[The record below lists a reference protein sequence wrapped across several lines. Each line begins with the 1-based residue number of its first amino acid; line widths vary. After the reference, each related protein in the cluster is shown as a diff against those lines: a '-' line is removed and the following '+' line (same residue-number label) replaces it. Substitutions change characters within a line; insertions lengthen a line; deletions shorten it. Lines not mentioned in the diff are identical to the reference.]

1 MNFLSF
7 LPDLISLI
15 IDLID
20 TDCEFLSLSQET
32 LTHFKVNMTFLD
44 YAGLKK

>member
-20 TDCEFLSLSQET
+20 TDCEFLSQET
-32 LTHFKVNMTFLD
+32 LTHFKVNMNFLD
-44 YAGLKK
+44 YAG